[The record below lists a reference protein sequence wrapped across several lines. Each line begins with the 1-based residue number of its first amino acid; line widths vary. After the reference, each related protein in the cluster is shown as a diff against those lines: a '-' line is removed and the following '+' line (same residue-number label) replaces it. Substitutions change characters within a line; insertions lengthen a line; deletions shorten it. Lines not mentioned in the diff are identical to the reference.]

1 MESLRAAS
9 VYQVEAFVALSFA
22 VMDASREALYFVD
35 LLKSRELFK
44 VDLVLVWTPSRL
56 RRLMRVPV
64 SSSVVSSEPE
74 EDESSL
80 SEGGGAGRLR
90 IAVALGARF
99 LKAGRGSSGEAMVV
113 LGWGSCGVV
122 WVVVLDFTNRRRS
135 SRSQDVDKADKVLG
149 CRHADQSPFKHV
161 MQHSLH

>member
-35 LLKSRELFK
+35 LLKSREGLFW
-44 VDLVLVWTPSRL
+44 VDDLVLVVTPSRL

-149 CRHADQSPFKHV
+149 CRRAD
-161 MQHSLH
+161 